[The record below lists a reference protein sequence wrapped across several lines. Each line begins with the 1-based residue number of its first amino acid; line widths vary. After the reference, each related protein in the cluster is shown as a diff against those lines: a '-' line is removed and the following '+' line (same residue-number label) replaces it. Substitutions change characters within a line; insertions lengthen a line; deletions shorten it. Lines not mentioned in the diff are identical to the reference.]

1 MNKLTNFEIQ
11 LLKEFNSWNKIINE
25 IKHNPIFINEEYDYA
40 KTEYHN
46 ILDMMK
52 VLNLDKDTV
61 IPTTI

>member
-1 MNKLTNFEIQ
+1 MDKLTDFEIQ
-11 LLKEFNSWNKIINE
+11 LLKEFNSWDKIISE
-25 IKHNPIFINEEYDYA
+25 IKYNPIFT